1 LRIEGLQKA
10 STDPRVCLCFLR
22 TLLHQDFGTPLRE
35 KLLISGLIPNK
46 RM

>member
-10 STDPRVCLCFLR
+10 STDSRVCLCFLQ

-35 KLLISGLIPNK
+35 KSLSSGKIK
-46 RM
+46 I